1 MTSDMLALGP
11 IWYVCFLFALTCHE
25 AAHALAAKIGGDDTA
40 AMAGQV
46 SLNPLP
52 HMQREPVGTV
62 VVPFLSFILSGWML
76 GWASAPYDPVWADRY
91 PKRAAWMALAGPVA
105 NFVLVLIAAALIHA
119 GIAAGYFYN
128 PDNVNYTTVVAA
140 HQAGFWGA
148 MASFLSITF
157 ALNLLLGFFNL
168 LPVPPLDGNAV
179 VGLFL
184 SENAARKFAEF
195 SHNPMFSLL
204 GILLAW
210 QVFGTVFSPIFT
222 MALNL
227 LYPWTQYQ

>member
-1 MTSDMLALGP
+1 
-11 IWYVCFLFALTCHE
+11 
-25 AAHALAAKIGGDDTA
+25 
-40 AMAGQV
+40 
-46 SLNPLP
+46 
-52 HMQREPVGTV
+52 
-62 VVPFLSFILSGWML
+62 
-76 GWASAPYDPVWADRY
+76 
-91 PKRAAWMALAGPVA
+91 
-105 NFVLVLIAAALIHA
+105 
-119 GIAAGYFYN
+119 
-128 PDNVNYTTVVAA
+128 
-140 HQAGFWGA
+140 

-184 SENAARKFAEF
+184 SESAARRFAEF

-210 QVFGTVFSPIFT
+210 QVFDSVFSPIFT